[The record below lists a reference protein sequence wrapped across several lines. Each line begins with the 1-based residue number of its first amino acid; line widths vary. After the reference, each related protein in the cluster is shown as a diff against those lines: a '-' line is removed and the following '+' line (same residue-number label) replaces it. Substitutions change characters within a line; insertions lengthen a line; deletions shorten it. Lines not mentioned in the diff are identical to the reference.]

1 MHVDESQL
9 SFSSDEL
16 SLQPGS
22 DWRSAV
28 VDAPPAELAKSDKH
42 VPLGRQRHPDQP
54 EPRRN
59 DMANGPSLVVNGGND
74 EEVSQGIVAI
84 RAMTFAAAVP
94 RPGKVS
100 GRARKTV
107 RACVSRYLPLCVF
120 LLAACEPTTTRSPA
134 DAITF
139 DTSKGLGNF
148 EFATAGGGKP
158 GEWSIVENDAGRVFA
173 QIDTDPTD
181 DRSPL
186 AIYRPYSGRNVH
198 VSIRFMTISGEI
210 DRAAGV
216 FVRFASVDDFY
227 AARASA
233 LENSVCLYR
242 VVDGRREMI
251 GSMEVNVSG
260 QTWHTLGIVARDE
273 RLTIFFDGRE
283 LFVAVDRRFP
293 GPPGKVG
300 LWTKAD
306 SMTWF
311 ESLKIGSL
319 D

>member
-1 MHVDESQL
+1 M
-9 SFSSDEL
+9 
-16 SLQPGS
+16 
-22 DWRSAV
+22 
-28 VDAPPAELAKSDKH
+28 
-42 VPLGRQRHPDQP
+42 
-54 EPRRN
+54 
-59 DMANGPSLVVNGGND
+59 
-74 EEVSQGIVAI
+74 
-84 RAMTFAAAVP
+84 
-94 RPGKVS
+94 
-100 GRARKTV
+100 
-107 RACVSRYLPLCVF
+107 
-120 LLAACEPTTTRSPA
+120 RSPA

-158 GEWSIVENDAGRVFA
+158 GEWSIVENDAGRVLA
-173 QIDTDPTD
+173 QIDTDPAD

-216 FVRFASVDDFY
+216 FVRFASVEDFY
-227 AARASA
+227 VARASA
-233 LENSVCLYR
+233 LENSIGLYR
-242 VVDGRREMI
+242 VVAGKREMI
-251 GSMEVNVSG
+251 GSMEINVSG

-306 SMTWF
+306 SITWF
-311 ESLKIGSL
+311 ESLKIASL